1 MIVDAQVQVWAAH
14 TSERPWLEDGFGREH
29 SPVPIM
35 TGALLTQMDE
45 TGIDCAILVP
55 PSREGDYNALAIKAA
70 TDDTDRFAIMGRFD
84 LGDSPNASCLPNW
97 KPQTSMLGIRAGFLM
112 PH

>member
-45 TGIDCAILVP
+45 TGINRTVLVP
-55 PSREGDYNALAIKAA
+55 PSWEGDYNDLAIKAA
-70 TDDTDRFAIMGRFD
+70 TDYPDHFAIMGRFD
-84 LGDSPNASCLPNW
+84 LGDPTNASRLPVI
-97 KPQTSMLGIRAGFLM
+97 SMVG
-112 PH
+112 